1 MLKCLFMGIPLTA
14 VTDLD
19 RRADAELRRMVAAF
33 ADERR
38 AAGRPVPADAL
49 DLLGKAA

>member
-1 MLKCLFMGIPLTA
+1 LTEVA
-14 VTDLD
+14 DLD
-19 RRADAELRRMVAAF
+19 RRADDELLRMVSAF

-49 DLLGKAA
+49 DLLGKAS